1 MDVKVISL
9 ARGQRGDQVLQQLR
23 TMAISYQLKPGEKL
37 NEADLAKRLGVSR
50 TPIREALMAL
60 AHEGFLDDT
69 GRGYVRKNLNVQ
81 EMKNLYEAR
90 LALEKECCRYAIER
104 ATDEQIQELRHYC
117 ERSHAAE
124 QSAPVKELVELD
136 EGFHLK
142 IAEMSGNIEL
152 VKLMEWIH
160 QRIRFIRWIS
170 MDTVGRDATQRQ
182 HSILLDAM
190 QERDYAAAEKLI
202 TAHISRRQDQ
212 IVDAVTKGLARI
224 FL

>member
-9 ARGQRGDQVLQQLR
+9 ARGQRGDEVLQQLR
-23 TMAISYQLKPGEKL
+23 DMAISYQFKPGEKL
-37 NEADLAKRLGVSR
+37 NEVELANRLGVSR
-50 TPIREALMAL
+50 TPIREALMTL

-69 GRGYVRKNLNVQ
+69 GRGYVRKSLNVQ

-104 ATDEQIQELRHYC
+104 ASDEQIQELRRYC
-117 ERSHAAE
+117 EHSHSVE
-124 QSAPVKELVELD
+124 KSTPVKELVELD

-142 IAEMSGNIEL
+142 IAEMSGNAEL

-160 QRIRFIRWIS
+160 QRIRFMRWVS
-170 MDTVGRDATQRQ
+170 MDTVGREATQHQ
-182 HSILLDAM
+182 HGMLLDAI
-190 QERDYAAAEKLI
+190 QARDYEATEKLI

>member
-1 MDVKVISL
+1 MDIKAISM
-9 ARGQRGDQVLQQLR
+9 ARGRRGDEVLQQLR
-23 TMAISYQLKPGEKL
+23 DMAISYELKPGEKL
-37 NEADLAKRLGVSR
+37 NEAELAGRLGVSR
-50 TPIREALMAL
+50 TPVREALMAL

-69 GRGYVRKNLNVQ
+69 GRGYARKALNVQ

-104 ATDEQIQELRHYC
+104 ASDEQLQGLRQYYEHS
-117 ERSHAAE
+117 RSVE
-124 QSAPVKELVELD
+124 TSTPVEELVELD

-142 IAEMSGNIEL
+142 IAEMSGNAEL

-160 QRIRFIRWIS
+160 QRIRFMRWIS
-170 MDTVGRDATQRQ
+170 MDTAGRDATQKQ
-182 HSILLDAM
+182 HGMLLNAM
-190 QERDYAAAEKLI
+190 QARDYAAVEKLI

-212 IVDAVTKGLARI
+212 IVDSVTKGLARI